1 MSSIKQLYR
10 KNIYGVMGTLVFH
23 ILVVAIFWLAELN
36 KNVKIEKEEAVLI
49 DFPVSEKMEEPI
61 KPETEK
67 QLEKTI
73 ASDQSIKNIQHSG
86 SNRAVNDASDKKAK
100 KEDKFFDENYKHDI
114 EEAKKMVAD
123 VNKQLSKKTPPIKKY
138 EMPEA
143 TTEGQDPDSI
153 KNVIYSGKSN
163 IHYFLENRFH
173 VRLPI
178 PVYLA
183 KSGGEIKVDIQV
195 DKSGKVIKAE
205 AKTARNANDP
215 MLTEYAIQAAERS
228 IFNADAKAPAVQ
240 RGSITYKFVAQ

>member
-1 MSSIKQLYR
+1 
-10 KNIYGVMGTLVFH
+10 MGTLVFH
-23 ILVVAIFWLAELN
+23 ILLVAVFWLAELN
-36 KNVKIEKEEAVLI
+36 KVVKLEKEEAILI
-49 DFPVSEKMEEPI
+49 NFPALEKIEEAP
-61 KPETEK
+61 KPETERPE
-67 QLEKTI
+67 EKN
-73 ASDQSIKNIQHSG
+73 AGSNQSNKNIQQSA
-86 SNRAVNDASDKKAK
+86 SNRAVNDATNDKAIK
-100 KEDKFFDENYKHDI
+100 KDKFFDENYKRDI

-123 VNKQLSKKTPPIKKY
+123 VNKQLSKKIPAIKKY

-195 DKSGKVIKAE
+195 DRSGKVIKAE
-205 AKTARNANDP
+205 SRSKALGDP
-215 MLTEYAIQAAERS
+215 MLTEYAVQAAERTV
-228 IFNADAKAPAVQ
+228 FNTDTKAPMVQ
-240 RGSITYKFVAQ
+240 KGSITYKFVAQ